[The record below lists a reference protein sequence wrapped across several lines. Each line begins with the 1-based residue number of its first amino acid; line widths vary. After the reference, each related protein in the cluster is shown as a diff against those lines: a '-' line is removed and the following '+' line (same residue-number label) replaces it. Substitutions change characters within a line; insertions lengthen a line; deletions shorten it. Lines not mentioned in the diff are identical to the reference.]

1 MYLVKISN
9 KLFYKKYLY
18 CLEIKNPFYALF
30 RNNNKDYI
38 KRYIDILN
46 LAYYKG
52 RSKPFTNS
60 EVQGLPL
67 WLGDKL
73 KSEFISPYKFQLAY
87 EIYNYLVENE
97 NCTVRVEYPSSVR
110 LYTNNKGSLVKLA
123 NKVKGQT
130 PTLWEPEED
139 NIPALLANPNAI
151 WVRKG
156 FPYKYKVSFTPN
168 AKSTPAIASWC
179 STSNQKQQ
187 IKITTNTLILLHTRK
202 WLEGRFFYVRDDATM
217 TLVTLMMPD
226 MIGKVEKLLY
236 NDK

>member
-18 CLEIKNPFYALF
+18 ALEINNPFYALF

-123 NKVKGQT
+123 NKVKGQP
-130 PTLWEPEED
+130 PT
-139 NIPALLANPNAI
+139 
-151 WVRKG
+151 
-156 FPYKYKVSFTPN
+156 
-168 AKSTPAIASWC
+168 
-179 STSNQKQQ
+179 
-187 IKITTNTLILLHTRK
+187 
-202 WLEGRFFYVRDDATM
+202 
-217 TLVTLMMPD
+217 
-226 MIGKVEKLLY
+226 
-236 NDK
+236 